1 MVFGLNSNVLWTV
14 GVALPPVNDIRRC
27 GDSAY
32 AVREDGREPYR
43 FSNDGVTVEEY
54 NLSQSDF
61 GFDDER
67 DDFVTL
73 WISIVVE
80 KHNGILL
87 SVCPVKGKPLQQ
99 DSLSVD

>member
-1 MVFGLNSNVLWTV
+1 MVFGFNANILRTV
-14 GVALPPVNDIRRC
+14 WVALPPVNDIRRC

-32 AVREDGREPYR
+32 AVREDSREPYR
-43 FSNDGVTVEEY
+43 FSDDGVTVEEY
-54 NLSQSDF
+54 NLLQSNF

-67 DDFVTL
+67 DDSVRL

-87 SVCPVKGKPLQQ
+87 SVCLVKGKPLQQ